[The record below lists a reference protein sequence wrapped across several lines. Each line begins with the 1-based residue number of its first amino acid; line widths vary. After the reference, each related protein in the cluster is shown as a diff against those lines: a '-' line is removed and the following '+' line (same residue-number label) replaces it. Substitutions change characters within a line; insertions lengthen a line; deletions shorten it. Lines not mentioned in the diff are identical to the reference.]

1 MPRSRKRPPSAP
13 AQALPAHHAN
23 HSANVEPTGAEVS
36 AAPPPQSTH
45 TGAAAA
51 DTNNWGLTPLSAPTS
66 APVAIGV
73 GLDTARYG
81 HHATFLD
88 RDLEEADDDLDFV
101 ESGAGYQEFRARL
114 DALAAKHKSVHFHF
128 RVDVAGR
135 YADNLLAY
143 LQSLPY
149 PKTIS
154 CGDPERNANYKVA
167 ILGHKKRDPAE
178 SYACA
183 RFALVEKPAAMPAVS
198 ADMHLL
204 AAIASRLEAQTRQC
218 TRYVNQLHS
227 LLAGTFPELGLLV
240 NDISTG
246 WVLKVLD
253 RYPTAAKLAKAQ
265 PAALNKIP
273 YLQDKHIPGLLE
285 AARTSVASVTGPVAE
300 QLVKD
305 HVQQVKDAHVR
316 QKTLEKM
323 LVDAYRR
330 LPFDNHLDS
339 IKGFGEVTAA
349 VLTAKIVDPNRF
361 VLPKNVVGHFGV
373 YPVEASSGLDR
384 DGKPREPKRMIM
396 CPRGNDLV
404 RRYLYMASLSAIQHN
419 PAVQPLYLRV
429 LAKHNGQAGI
439 ALGHVM
445 AKLLRIALAVW
456 KSGKPFDPH
465 HYNWQNAA
473 HLPGSVKPG
482 AVERACGAARVSR
495 DAESAERSA
504 GSDLPGSENAPAAG
518 HKDPALPERKV
529 VTAAERITTIPDSDI
544 PMSSNSDMPMSP
556 TRSDIQLSQTNGR
569 AGKSQAWVDFAHIKS
584 QLSIER
590 VLEHLGLTANL
601 KGRGRQRRGPC
612 PVHDKDGKTKGRT
625 FAVQLDQNVFYCF
638 YPPCGIKGDVID
650 LWARLKGLKLRDAAL
665 DLVNV
670 FNLEP
675 APRTE
680 KRNG

>member
-1 MPRSRKRPPSAP
+1 MLRSRQRRPESAP
-13 AQALPAHHAN
+13 TTSPPATHAN
-23 HSANVEPTGAEVS
+23 RTDNVEPKRAEPS
-36 AAPPPQSTH
+36 AQLPPHTRAAGGDTSTQGTTARAAPDH
-45 TGAAAA
+45 V
-51 DTNNWGLTPLSAPTS
+51 
-66 APVAIGV
+66 VAIGV

-81 HHATFLD
+81 HHASFLD
-88 RDLEEADDDLDFV
+88 ANLQDAAADLDFV

-114 DALAAKHKSVHFHF
+114 DALAAKHGNVHFHF

-135 YADNLLAY
+135 YADNLLAF

-149 PKTIS
+149 TKTIS

-167 ILGHKKRDPAE
+167 IYGHKKSDPVE
-178 SYACA
+178 SHACA
-183 RFALVEKPAAMPAVS
+183 RFALTEKPVAMPAVS
-198 ADMHLL
+198 ADLHLL
-204 AAIASRLEAQTRQC
+204 AAIAGRLESQTRQC
-218 TRYVNQLHS
+218 TRYLNQLHN

-246 WVLKVLD
+246 WILKMLD
-253 RYPTAAKLAKAQ
+253 RYPTAAQLAKAQ
-265 PAALNKIP
+265 PAALKKIP
-273 YLQDKHIPGLLE
+273 YLQNKYIPALLA

-305 HVQQVKDAHVR
+305 HVQQVKDAQVR
-316 QKTLEKM
+316 QKSLEKM

-330 LPFDNHLDS
+330 LPFKNHLDS
-339 IKGFGEVTAA
+339 IIGFGEVTAA
-349 VLTAKIVDPNRF
+349 VLTAKIVDPKRF
-361 VLPKNVVGHFGV
+361 ELPKNVVGHFGV
-373 YPVEASSGLDR
+373 YPVEAASGLDR
-384 DGKPREPKRMIM
+384 DGQPRQPQRMIM

-429 LAKHNGQAGI
+429 LAKHHGQAGI

-456 KSGKPFDPH
+456 KSGKPFDPQ
-465 HYNWQNAA
+465 HYHWHNAA
-473 HLPGSVKPG
+473 HLPGSTRGEPQG
-482 AVERACGAARVSR
+482 ARGEQRVSR
-495 DAESAERSA
+495 DAQQGPAR
-504 GSDLPGSENAPAAG
+504 DMLMSEIAPATG

-529 VTAAERITTIPDSDI
+529 VTAAERITTFSDRDTPMSQDSDTAGSHNGSDI
-544 PMSSNSDMPMSP
+544 PTSEPHGRTP
-556 TRSDIQLSQTNGR
+556 AATRRVG
-569 AGKSQAWVDFAHIKS
+569 VDFAHVKT
-584 QLSIER
+584 QLSLER
-590 VLEHLGLTANL
+590 VLEHLGLAANL

-612 PVHDKDGKTKGRT
+612 PVHDKDGQSKGRT
-625 FAVQLDQNVFYCF
+625 FAVQLDHNAFYCF

-665 DLVNV
+665 DLVNT

>member
-1 MPRSRKRPPSAP
+1 MPRSRKRRPASAP
-13 AQALPAHHAN
+13 A
-23 HSANVEPTGAEVS
+23 
-36 AAPPPQSTH
+36 AAPPATQANPPVSAEQP
-45 TGAAAA
+45 AASLPPRA
-51 DTNNWGLTPLSAPTS
+51 DTNLSFAAT
-66 APVAIGV
+66 PVAIGV
-73 GLDTARYG
+73 GLDTSRYG
-81 HHATFLD
+81 HHASFLD
-88 RDLEEADDDLDFV
+88 RALEKADDDLDFV
-101 ESGAGYQEFRARL
+101 ESGAGYQQFRARL
-114 DALAAKHKSVHFHF
+114 DALAAKVAQHGSVHFHF

-135 YADNLLAY
+135 YADNLLAF

-149 PKTIS
+149 AKTIS
-154 CGDPERNANYKVA
+154 CGDPQRNANYKVA
-167 ILGHKKRDPAE
+167 VYGHKKSDAVE
-178 SYACA
+178 SHACA
-183 RFALVEKPAAMPAVS
+183 RFALTEKPAAMPTVS

-204 AAIASRLEAQTRQC
+204 AAIAGRLEAQTRQC
-218 TRYVNQLHS
+218 TRYVNQLHN
-227 LLAGTFPELGLLV
+227 LLASTFPELGLLV

-246 WVLKVLD
+246 WVLKMLD

-265 PAALNKIP
+265 PAALKKIP
-273 YLQDKHIPGLLE
+273 YLQEKHIPALLE

-316 QKTLEKM
+316 QKALEKL

-330 LPFDNHLDS
+330 LPFHNHLDT
-339 IKGFGEVTAA
+339 IIGFGEVTAA
-349 VLTAKIVDPNRF
+349 VLTAKIVDPHRF

-384 DGKPREPKRMIM
+384 DGQPREPKRMIM

-419 PAVQPLYLRV
+419 LAVQPVYLRV

-456 KSGKPFDPH
+456 KSGQPFDPH
-465 HYNWQNAA
+465 HYDWQHAA

-482 AVERACGAARVSR
+482 AAPAMRSGTEEAAEE
-495 DAESAERSA
+495 A
-504 GSDLPGSENAPAAG
+504 ENAPAAG
-518 HKDPALPERKV
+518 HTDPALPERKV
-529 VTAAERITTIPDSDI
+529 VTAAQRITTVSDSDI
-544 PMSSNSDMPMSP
+544 PMSQKTDRPVSP
-556 TRSDIQLSQTNGR
+556 NQRRIS
-569 AGKSQAWVDFAHIKS
+569 AGGDVGLDFAHVKS
-584 QLSIER
+584 QLSLER
-590 VLEHLGLTANL
+590 VLEHLGLVANL

-625 FAVQLDQNVFYCF
+625 FAVQLDQNVFCCF

-650 LWARLKGLKLRDAAL
+650 LWARLKGLKLRDAAH

-670 FNLEP
+670 FNLQP